1 MMGEFL
7 SNKECV
13 ELKKKKD
20 FFDFEQL
27 L

>member
-1 MMGEFL
+1 MGEFL